1 VWETEEVGL
10 RDLGQDVGCI
20 FFLLLLIHVSL
31 YSLHGVGM
39 AVSGWMRWG
48 WDRAFFYVFVS
59 GLVHRIRFRGYIGR
73 DTGCMVDWAYYMV
86 STNMIPSS
94 AFGGDERAEY
104 ECKP

>member
-1 VWETEEVGL
+1 
-10 RDLGQDVGCI
+10 
-20 FFLLLLIHVSL
+20 
-31 YSLHGVGM
+31 M

-73 DTGCMVDWAYYMV
+73 DTGCMMDWAYYMV

-104 ECKP
+104 ECKPWFLDQISLTDGDVVSCVWDGFADGVERREQV